1 MVVTTGH
8 KDDKV
13 REMVRGTLSKTGVTT
28 RSRLGDD
35 MELMGGSMF
44 VLTPLVVH
52 NFRRLLGLWWYGVI
66 LDTTALTVWET
77 TLLWGLWLP
86 TGPEGG
92 WSGFLV
98 VGGSTCEWLAP
109 IMTSSYD
116 REERWSVRIIDLFT
130 LLWRWFCVGWFE
142 I

>member
-35 MELMGGSMF
+35 MELVGRIMF
-44 VLTPLVVH
+44 VFTPLVVH

-92 WSGFLV
+92 WSGLLL

-116 REERWSVRIIDLFT
+116 RKERWSVRIIDLFS

>member
-35 MELMGGSMF
+35 MELMGRSMF
-44 VLTPLVVH
+44 VFTSLVVH

-92 WSGFLV
+92 WSGLLL

>member
-35 MELMGGSMF
+35 MELMGRSMF
-44 VLTPLVVH
+44 VFTSLVVH

-92 WSGFLV
+92 WSGLLL

-116 REERWSVRIIDLFT
+116 RKERWSVRIIDLFS